1 MLRPMSNTSLKG
13 MGKRAPLAS
22 EKINPCNPAKSLKG
36 VKTAMGASYKKLA
49 WTRQKLA
56 WASRR
61 RRVGLAPAWSR
72 GARGPAAV
80 RTAGFLSSLAA
91 VVLLAAVSPATAD
104 SLEPFA
110 NAAGEPIA
118 GYLARPAG
126 AGPFPAVVLL
136 HSCLG
141 LPSNRKAIEDRARQ
155 RGLRRAVRR
164 RVLHPRPQGDLQRR
178 LPGSSPLT
186 PSGRWRSLRVSPA
199 WTRTASPLSASR
211 RAQTERWPRPRLR
224 PARRMAFRGA
234 SRSGRRR
241 PSIRPA
247 PTRQDSASRSR
258 PSSSSA
264 RADYVTPAAD
274 CRRLAEGQPDVRLIV
289 LPGAGHCF
297 DDPAFAGG
305 KRVLGMTLTYD
316 AAAARRGMAELI
328 AFLSMTVSV
337 NESAPQAP
345 DFTLAPQNWPKRGHE
360 PSEKDQ

>member
-1 MLRPMSNTSLKG
+1 
-13 MGKRAPLAS
+13 
-22 EKINPCNPAKSLKG
+22 
-36 VKTAMGASYKKLA
+36 
-49 WTRQKLA
+49 
-56 WASRR
+56 
-61 RRVGLAPAWSR
+61 
-72 GARGPAAV
+72 V

-141 LPSNRKAIEDRARQ
+141 LPSNRKAIEAALNSAGYVALFVDEFSS
-155 RGLRRAVRR
+155 RGLKETCSVDFPQLAPDAFGALAALAHEPGVDTDRVAV
-164 RVLHPRPQGDLQRR
+164 VGFSQGADGALAAAA
-178 LPGSSPLT
+178 S
-186 PSGRWRSLRVSPA
+186 PSGAAHGVAEGL
-199 WTRTASPLSASR
+199 
-211 RAQTERWPRPRLR
+211 
-224 PARRMAFRGA
+224 AFRAAAAFYPPCANEAGQRLAIPTLIVVGA
-234 SRSGRRR
+234 
-241 PSIRPA
+241 
-247 PTRQDSASRSR
+247 
-258 PSSSSA
+258 
-264 RADYVTPAAD
+264 ADQVTPAAD

-328 AFLSMTVSV
+328 AFLYLTIG
-337 NESAPQAP
+337 Q
-345 DFTLAPQNWPKRGHE
+345 
-360 PSEKDQ
+360 